1 MNSETLM
8 LFDYT
13 CESNLFLSLT
23 WKLFLHE
30 FIYMLILNLTSLLFT
45 TLLIIP
51 YPITNKT
58 ILLTPSTN
66 LDREVSTHQQER
78 LIKSRGTNI
87 LRKQPIKRERK
98 KNIRNAK
105 IGFNKC
111 KLALNCDMTCLT
123 SSTIWII

>member
-111 KLALNCDMTCLT
+111 KLALNCDMT
-123 SSTIWII
+123 